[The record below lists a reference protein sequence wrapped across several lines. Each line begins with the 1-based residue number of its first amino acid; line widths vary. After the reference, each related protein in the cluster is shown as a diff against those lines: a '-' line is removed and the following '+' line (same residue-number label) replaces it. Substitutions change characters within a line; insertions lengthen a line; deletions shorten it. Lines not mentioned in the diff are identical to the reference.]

1 MKKRS
6 LLVAAFIAVIVQA
19 QFAAAQKLPATQ
31 QVSLRAPVNYKVT
44 GKATEWDNQ
53 FQAYNKATDLFYTI
67 ANDDENL
74 YLIVQAVK
82 PRIIQKI
89 INVGLALTIN
99 NTGKKNS
106 DAKEN
111 VAITYPL
118 LDLATGGRIL
128 YSAGAM
134 AKSDVK
140 IPERPANA
148 PGRPDTTR
156 YSLTHT
162 DSLIAVANKLLTKT
176 ATEIK
181 VKGIPGLADEPLS
194 VYNEEKIK
202 VSATFDPN
210 GAYTY
215 KLAIPLKYLGLTI
228 DNLQKFAYNIKL
240 AGRLDEHK
248 HGLTVTY
255 YYDRSSG
262 GPPRTVDP
270 DADINNA
277 TDFSGEYTLA
287 KK

>member
-1 MKKRS
+1 MKNYLKHS
-6 LLVAAFIAVIVQA
+6 FLFLLLVTCFIAH
-19 QFAAAQKLPATQ
+19 AQKLPTTQ
-31 QVSLRAPVNYKVT
+31 QASLRAPVNYKVT
-44 GKATEWDNQ
+44 GKTTEWDNQ
-53 FQAYNKATDLFYTI
+53 FQAYNKSTDLFYTI

-106 DAKEN
+106 DGKEN

-181 VKGIPGLADEPLS
+181 IKGVPGLADEPLS

-202 VSATFDPN
+202 VVASFDN
-210 GAYTY
+210 SGAYTY
-215 KLAIPLKYLGLTI
+215 KLAIPLKYLGLSI
-228 DNLQKFAYNIKL
+228 ENLQKFAYNVKL
-240 AGRLDEHK
+240 AGRLDEPK
-248 HGLTVTY
+248 HGFTVTY
-255 YYDRSSG
+255 YYDRSNG
-262 GPPRTVDP
+262 GSPRTVDP

-277 TDFSGEYTLA
+277 TDFWADYTLA